1 MSLFALRALLQGFT
15 VAERAKVGLDQ
26 HFQKGV
32 RVSYILYSYP
42 DCASHVVRM
51 VLEELGATY
60 RDETV
65 DMRVDAHRSEE
76 FLRLNPRGMVP
87 VLADMATG
95 ATLSETGAILTYLAE
110 RSGRLAPSTADPQAR
125 AVFLKWLYFLS
136 NTLHADAQLQY
147 YTERYVGDDL
157 AEAARP
163 VVHER
168 MRAHY
173 AMIEAAVAD
182 HARPW
187 LLGEELS
194 MCDFYL
200 GGCVRWSLIAPRH
213 APLEPDAVTS
223 HAHLN
228 SLLERLEARDSVI
241 FAFEAEGT
249 PRSAYFRAPVRS
261 RHTQV
266 ATG

>member
-1 MSLFALRALLQGFT
+1 MVHGVT
-15 VAERAKVGLDQ
+15 VDARAKVDLV
-26 HFQKGV
+26 FISKKGASV
-32 RVSYILYSYP
+32 TYILYSYP

-51 VLEELGATY
+51 VLEELDETY

-65 DMRVDAHRSEE
+65 DMRADAHRSDE

-87 VLADMATG
+87 VLADVAGG

-110 RSGRLAPSTADPQAR
+110 KSGRLAPPATDLKAR
-125 AVFLKWLYFLS
+125 ASFLKWLYFLS

-147 YTERYVGDDL
+147 YTERYVGDHL
-157 AEAARP
+157 AEEARL
-163 VVHER
+163 VVHQR
-168 MRAHY
+168 MRDHY
-173 AMIEAAVAD
+173 TLIEAAIAD
-182 HARPW
+182 HGGPW
-187 LLGEELS
+187 LLGGELS

-213 APLEPDAVTS
+213 APLKPEAVTS
-223 HAHLN
+223 RPHLN
-228 SLLERLEARDSVI
+228 SLLERLEARESVI
-241 FAFEAEGT
+241 CAFDAEDT

-266 ATG
+266 TPG